1 MTKLNRAGLGA
12 ALLGQGNLEIH
23 PVTPTIRD
31 MVLSHSRHL
40 IVEISAL
47 LMFLGVLCSSVPITG
62 DIFLLLALL
71 LGLCSILPQSLISLQ
86 KGEIDIS
93 TLVILAALVAAFEGE
108 RADAAL
114 VVFLFNLSKVVESV
128 ALNRV
133 SSALRAVLQL
143 QQVHTVHLV
152 DGKAFPVADL
162 TAGDEIALRP
172 GEECPA
178 DGLVSK
184 GSASV
189 SEAALSGESHPIHKQ
204 KDDLISA
211 GAVVLNGYLAVTL
224 TSASSQS
231 SVSQIEA
238 QVEEAQMKRTDR
250 QLMIQRFA
258 RLWTPGIVIA
268 VVLMC
273 TLLPLL
279 TDGDFQTWRHRGIVV
294 LLTACPCAIVIG
306 APLATTCAIA
316 AAASHGLL
324 VKRPE
329 TIEKLPRISSIG
341 LDKTGTLTKGE
352 LSVLTVENLAD
363 GEHSKVMV
371 EEEEAL
377 KWAAALEMQSS
388 HPIAAA
394 IVSRGLGCVGDALE
408 SSDLPTVCNFQVLP
422 GVGIQGDIYG
432 PMMKEEY
439 KVVLGNKKALDAA
452 NAPPSAHS
460 RFLAF
465 QEQHRQHTTIAM
477 LINGH
482 LQYGL
487 ALNDTIR
494 DEAWKLVEEFKSM
507 GYKAAMLTGDT
518 LEAGTF
524 VAQELGIEEE
534 LCHFGMTPEQ
544 KREWVSTRESEGR
557 HVLMVGDGIND
568 ATALAVAHVGVAI
581 GETGAA
587 LAAQSADIVMMTE
600 KLYRLPQ
607 CVRLCRY
614 ALRIEKLNIA
624 IPCILKLLQACVAM
638 AMDLKLWIVVVAD
651 LGTLLLALLLG
662 VSILSPNLWQN
673 PGPNGFLTVSRT
685 RRFRRL
691 FRQYEQFS

>member
-1 MTKLNRAGLGA
+1 MEFYPA
-12 ALLGQGNLEIH
+12 
-23 PVTPTIRD
+23 PW
-31 MVLSHSRHL
+31 S
-40 IVEISAL
+40 
-47 LMFLGVLCSSVPITG
+47 
-62 DIFLLLALL
+62 
-71 LGLCSILPQSLISLQ
+71 SLIPLESISMGSQYGSFGCLWGCESLS
-86 KGEIDIS
+86 GGCFHGIP
-93 TLVILAALVAAFEGE
+93 G
-108 RADAAL
+108 
-114 VVFLFNLSKVVESV
+114 
-128 ALNRV
+128 
-133 SSALRAVLQL
+133 LR
-143 QQVHTVHLV
+143 
-152 DGKAFPVADL
+152 

-279 TDGDFQTWRHRGIVV
+279 TGGDFQIWRHRGIVV

-324 VKRPE
+324 IKRPE

-352 LSVLTVENLAD
+352 LSVLTVENLAQ

-371 EEEEAL
+371 EQEEAL

-408 SSDLPTVCNFQVLP
+408 SSDLPTVCNFRVLP

-439 KVVLGNKKALDAA
+439 KVILGNKKALDAA

-494 DEAWKLVEEFKSM
+494 DEAWKLVEEFKAM

-524 VAQELGIEEE
+524 VAQALGIEEE

-544 KREWVSTRESEGR
+544 KREWVSTR
-557 HVLMVGDGIND
+557 
-568 ATALAVAHVGVAI
+568 AT
-581 GETGAA
+581 
-587 LAAQSADIVMMTE
+587 
-600 KLYRLPQ
+600 
-607 CVRLCRY
+607 
-614 ALRIEKLNIA
+614 
-624 IPCILKLLQACVAM
+624 
-638 AMDLKLWIVVVAD
+638 
-651 LGTLLLALLLG
+651 
-662 VSILSPNLWQN
+662 
-673 PGPNGFLTVSRT
+673 
-685 RRFRRL
+685 
-691 FRQYEQFS
+691 